1 MNPILPLCVF
11 YLFCVLIAVQVF
23 FYLFFFTRVAFHK
36 DKAGGAA
43 LPEDAGET
51 LPVSVIICA
60 RDESRNLSER
70 LPSVLEQRYPINHE
84 VLVINDNSYDDTKFV
99 LDRFTNDYPQ
109 LKPVELVQEAKLIIG
124 KKFPLSVG
132 IKTARYD
139 TLVLTDADCTPAS
152 PEWIKNVQNA
162 YQPGTEVV
170 LGYGPYEKKPGMLN
184 RIIRFETFHTALQ
197 YLSYAQAGLPYMGVG
212 RNLSYK
218 KDLFFRN
225 KGFAG
230 HNQIPSGDD
239 DLFINAVA
247 TKQNTRVV
255 LDASSFVY
263 SPPKTTWG
271 DWLRQKQRHY
281 TTSRYYKPIHK
292 FLLGVYG
299 GSHLLVYPLLVLNLL
314 FVPTPWF
321 WYVWPVFGT
330 RFVLQAVVFYEGMRK
345 LKEKDLF
352 WWFPLLDLWQF
363 IYYFIFVPAL
373 WKRPAAKWK

>member
-1 MNPILPLCVF
+1 MNPIIPLCAF
-11 YLFCVLIAVQVF
+11 YLFCAIIAIQVF
-23 FYLFFFTRVAFHK
+23 YYLFFFSRVAFHK
-36 DKAGGAA
+36 EPSEG
-43 LPEDAGET
+43 AGET

-70 LPSVLEQRYPINHE
+70 LPSVLEQDYPLEHE
-84 VLVINDNSYDDTKFV
+84 VLVINDNSFDDTKFV
-99 LDRFTNDYPQ
+99 LERFTSDYPR
-109 LKPVELVQEAKLIIG
+109 LKPVELHQEAQLIIG

-152 PEWIKNVQNA
+152 REWVRSFQNA
-162 YQPGTEVV
+162 YHPGTEVV
-170 LGYGPYEKKPGMLN
+170 LGYGPYEKKPGLLN

-197 YLSYAQAGLPYMGVG
+197 YFSYAQAGLPYMGVG

-247 TKQNTRVV
+247 NARNTRIV

-263 SPPKTTWG
+263 SPPKATWAE
-271 DWLRQKQRHY
+271 WLRQKQRHF
-281 TTSRYYKPIHK
+281 TTSRYYKPVHK
-292 FLLGVYG
+292 FLLGLYSG
-299 GSHLLVYPLLVLNLL
+299 THFLVYPLLLL
-314 FVPTPWF
+314 SLLVTPAPWS
-321 WYVWPVFGT
+321 WYIWPVFGL
-330 RFVLQAVVFYEGMRK
+330 RFLLQAVIFYQAMRT
-345 LKEKDLF
+345 LREKDLF

-363 IYYFIFVPAL
+363 IYYVIFAPAV
-373 WKRPAAKWK
+373 WKRPSNKWK